1 MALAGDEIPL
11 LARVIAVGDTFDA
24 LTTNR
29 PYQKAYDP
37 IEAMKIIQNL
47 SGQRLD
53 PAAVAALMALFE
65 RGEISIEKTVVLAPV
80 TESAAPPLTPPMAD
94 AVPVEILRS

>member
-1 MALAGDEIPL
+1 
-11 LARVIAVGDTFDA
+11 VGDTFDA

-53 PAAVAALMALFE
+53 PAAVAALMAVFK
-65 RGEISIEKTVVLAPV
+65 RGEITIEKTVIP
-80 TESAAPPLTPPMAD
+80 APPEISAPPIPPPVAD
-94 AVPVEILRS
+94 SLPVEILRS